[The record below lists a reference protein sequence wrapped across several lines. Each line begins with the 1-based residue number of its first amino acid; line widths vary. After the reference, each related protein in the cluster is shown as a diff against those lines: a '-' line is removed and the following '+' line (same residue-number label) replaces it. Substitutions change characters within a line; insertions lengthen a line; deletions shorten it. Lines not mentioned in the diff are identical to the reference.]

1 MTEAQQLIVF
11 TMLSFVAL
19 GLGSVVLSVVTL
31 VARGNRSFAVIMGA
45 STTALGF
52 CVYFGVDP
60 AGMWVVALGALAL
73 LLAVIPRRK
82 R

>member
-19 GLGSVVLSVVTL
+19 GVGSIILSVVSL
-31 VARGNRSFAVIMGA
+31 VTRGNRSFAIIMAA
-45 STTALGF
+45 STVVLGF
-52 CVYFGVDP
+52 CVYFGVDQG
-60 AGMWVVALGALAL
+60 GMWVVVLGAVAM
-73 LLAVIPRRK
+73 LLAVIPGRK

>member
-60 AGMWVVALGALAL
+60 GGMWVVALGALAL